1 MGIISLDSLIC
12 VFLMLHKVHFI
23 LEVLSPLL
31 SHLAAKANF
40 PVGGFIFLSLRVFFF
55 NLQEVSQSHDF
66 LECFPPEKCT
76 HHTSKHNF
84 MGFVDRKAPFGF

>member
-31 SHLAAKANF
+31 SHLAAKASF
-40 PVGGFIFLSLRVFFF
+40 PVGGFVFLSLRVFFF
-55 NLQEVSQSHDF
+55 
-66 LECFPPEKCT
+66 
-76 HHTSKHNF
+76 
-84 MGFVDRKAPFGF
+84 